1 MSQME
6 DGFGERDG
14 DGDEDEDEDEVA
26 ALCTLRMSE
35 AHKEQ
40 CEISLPWL
48 KDQVVSFNVR

>member
-1 MSQME
+1 ME

-14 DGDEDEDEDEVA
+14 DGDEDGDGDGNEVA
-26 ALCTLRMSE
+26 GLCTLRMSE

>member
-1 MSQME
+1 ME
-6 DGFGERDG
+6 DRVGE
-14 DGDEDEDEDEVA
+14 GDEDEDGDEVA
-26 ALCTLRMSE
+26 ALCTLRMSG

>member
-6 DGFGERDG
+6 DRVGE
-14 DGDEDEDEDEVA
+14 GDEDEDGDEVA
-26 ALCTLRMSE
+26 ALCTLKMSGT
-35 AHKEQ
+35 HKEQ